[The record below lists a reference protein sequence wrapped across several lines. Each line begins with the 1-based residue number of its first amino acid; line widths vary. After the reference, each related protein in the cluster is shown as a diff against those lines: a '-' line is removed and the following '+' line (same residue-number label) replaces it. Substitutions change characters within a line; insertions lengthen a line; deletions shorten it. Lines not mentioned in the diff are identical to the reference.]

1 VPQGLAFADAQK
13 LGPVLGY
20 GKFITTVISFLIIA
34 YVVFWISKVASKFSK
49 TPTEPEAK

>member
-1 VPQGLAFADAQK
+1 LKAFALVAR
-13 LGPVLGY
+13 GVLVA
-20 GKFITTVISFLIIA
+20 FCLVMAFTFLFLIIA